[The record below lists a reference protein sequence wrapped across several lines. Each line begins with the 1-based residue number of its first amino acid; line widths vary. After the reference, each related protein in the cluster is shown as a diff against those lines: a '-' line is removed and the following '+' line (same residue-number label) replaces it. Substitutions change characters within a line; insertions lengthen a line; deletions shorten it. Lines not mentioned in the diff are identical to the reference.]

1 MFNRLQ
7 KTIIMSDFFRELLL
21 ISVGVRCD
29 FSSTPTARN
38 WAELFRLA
46 KKHAL
51 LGVCFSGVQTVYD
64 RHPELLSELPPNL
77 KMSWLGA
84 AAMIQERNAL
94 MDSRCVEL
102 QDRLS
107 SDGIKS
113 CILKGQGVASCYGSL
128 GECRQSGD
136 IDVFVDADRASSLR
150 YLAEHG
156 IDNNGWDYVHAH
168 PLFFDDVEVELHYRL
183 SVFRN
188 PFRNRKFQN
197 FVAENKASLFEGLA
211 ELSDGMSVT
220 VPSDWMN
227 LLYLLHHIYRH
238 LFSEGIGLRQVMDY
252 YFALKSVDLSD
263 DDRLRLVSSVR
274 DFGMEGFAG
283 GLMWVLGDVFNLSE
297 SFMPWIP
304 DENEGRFILSEIM
317 ASGNFGHSD
326 MRFGDY
332 SGGKMQKFIHAFRR
346 SLHLVTRYPGEAC
359 WTPFYYLWHFCWKR
373 TVVILGKF

>member
-1 MFNRLQ
+1 
-7 KTIIMSDFFRELLL
+7 MSDYFRELLL
-21 ISVGVRCD
+21 ISVGVRHD
-29 FSSTPTARN
+29 FSSTPAARE
-38 WAELFRLA
+38 WTHLFHLA

-51 LGVCFSGVQTVYD
+51 LGVCFSGVQTVYE
-64 RHPELLSELPPNL
+64 RHPEQLSELSPNL

-84 AAMIQERNAL
+84 AAMIQERDAL
-94 MDSRCVEL
+94 MDMRCVEL

-107 SDGIKS
+107 SDGIRS

-128 GECRQSGD
+128 SECRQSGD
-136 IDVFVDADRASSLR
+136 IDVFVDVDRVSSLR

-197 FVAENKASLFEGLA
+197 FVAENKESLFDGIS
-211 ELSDGMSVT
+211 ELSDRMSIT
-220 VPSDWMN
+220 VPCGWMN
-227 LLYLLHHIYRH
+227 LLYLLHHVYRH

-283 GLMWVLGDVFNLSE
+283 GLMWVLGDVFELSE

-304 DENEGRFILSEIM
+304 DEKEGRFILTEIM
-317 ASGNFGHSD
+317 ASGNFGQSD

-346 SLHLVTRYPGEAC
+346 SLHLLTRYPGEAC

-373 TVVILGKF
+373 AVLFCDRFRGV